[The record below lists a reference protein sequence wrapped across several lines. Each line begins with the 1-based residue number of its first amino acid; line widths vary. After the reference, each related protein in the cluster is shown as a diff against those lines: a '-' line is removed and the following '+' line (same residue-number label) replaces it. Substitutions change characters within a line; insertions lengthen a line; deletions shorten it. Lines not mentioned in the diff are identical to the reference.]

1 MQILAYRNHA
11 IEELTKRVCELKT
24 KRHTSSYT
32 EQCKDYVKKHFKEKV
47 YLDDIAGKLGISSSY
62 LSRIFKRETGICI
75 QDYVNDIRIE
85 RAANLLI
92 YSEESIPRIAEYV
105 NFPSQSYFGKI
116 FKAKKNMTPRQYR
129 ESYKPTEFLEE
140 K

>member
-1 MQILAYRNHA
+1 M
-11 IEELTKRVCELKT
+11 
-24 KRHTSSYT
+24 
-32 EQCKDYVKKHFKEKV
+32 
-47 YLDDIAGKLGISSSY
+47 
-62 LSRIFKRETGICI
+62 
-75 QDYVNDIRIE
+75 NDIRIE

-105 NFPSQSYFGKI
+105 NFRHKVTLEKFS
-116 FKAKKNMTPRQYR
+116 KAKKNMTPRQYR

>member
-1 MQILAYRNHA
+1 M
-11 IEELTKRVCELKT
+11 
-24 KRHTSSYT
+24 
-32 EQCKDYVKKHFKEKV
+32 
-47 YLDDIAGKLGISSSY
+47 
-62 LSRIFKRETGICI
+62 
-75 QDYVNDIRIE
+75 NDIRIE